1 MISSFLVLLREGVEA
16 ALIVAIIL
24 GYLQRKAGGKG
35 KIFVWFGVGLAIL
48 ASIVTA
54 LAFHWIV
61 GGFSGRAEEIFEGVL
76 MLAACGV
83 LIYMVIW
90 TARAA
95 RDLKAVLTDRVDTA
109 LARGQLWTLTML
121 VFFSVWREGVETVLF
136 LAALPSIEG
145 LDALIGAAL
154 GLAAAVGIGAVYLKA
169 AKKLNLRRFF
179 QVTAILL
186 IFMAAGLGAHGVHEL
201 QEAKVIPIATEHI
214 FDINPTIH
222 YAPGPAV
229 GGSSIKLIELRPELA
244 TKLDETGEFS
254 SKKFKSYRKD
264 VDKGVLS
271 VKNPVTLAFHERGSV
286 GSFAKALFGY
296 NGNPS
301 LVEFITYIFLLI
313 GSVVL
318 FLTLSRIKPKH
329 IVDR

>member
-24 GYLQRKAGGKG
+24 GYLQRKADGKG
-35 KIFVWFGVGLAIL
+35 KGYVWLGVGLAVL
-48 ASIVTA
+48 ASLIA
-54 LAFHWIV
+54 AAAFHWIV
-61 GGFSGRAEEIFEGVL
+61 GGFEGRAEEIFEGVL

-83 LIYMVIW
+83 LVYMVTW

-95 RDLKAVLTDRVDTA
+95 RDLKAVLTNRVDTA
-109 LARGQLWTLTML
+109 MARGQLWTLTLL

-136 LAALPSIEG
+136 LAALPTSNG
-145 LDALIGAAL
+145 FDAIVGAAA
-154 GLAAAVGIGAVYLKA
+154 GLATAIGIGVVYLKA

-186 IFMAAGLGAHGVHEL
+186 ILMAAGLGAHGVHEL

-222 YAPGPAV
+222 YGPGPEV
-229 GGSSIKLIELRPELA
+229 DGSSKRLIELRPELA
-244 TKLDETGEFS
+244 TKLDEAGEFS
-254 SKKFKSYRKD
+254 SKKFKPYQKD
-264 VDKGVLS
+264 VDKGILL
-271 VKNPVTLAFHERGSV
+271 VKNPITLVFHERGTV
-286 GSFAKALFGY
+286 GGFAKALFGY

-301 LVEFITYIFLLI
+301 LLEFATY
-313 GSVVL
+313 VVL
-318 FLTLSRIKPKH
+318 LTGSIVIFRTLSRK
-329 IVDR
+329 R